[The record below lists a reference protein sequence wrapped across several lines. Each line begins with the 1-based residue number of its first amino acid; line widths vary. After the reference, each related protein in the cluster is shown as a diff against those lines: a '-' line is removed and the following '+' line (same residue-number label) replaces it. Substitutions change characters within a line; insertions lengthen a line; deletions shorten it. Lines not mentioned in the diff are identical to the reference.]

1 MRISKNRG
9 NAPAF
14 PGTESRFGRCLI
26 PSDRGHIHV
35 GGVQKKG
42 YCHSIVGCFFFRSES
57 LTCMIWRYPW
67 LGKPPFFFWK
77 NAFPI
82 QNLGWLLVCFF
93 PSKAFHCW
101 SEAPAREIVKLTQ
114 IWCIYILYTYI
125 AWQSR
130 VYGCLWMF
138 MDVYECLWGL

>member
-42 YCHSIVGCFFFRSES
+42 YCHSIVGCFFSIRKFNMHDLEVPMTWETSIFFLKERIPNPKLGLTISMFFSIQGVS
-57 LTCMIWRYPW
+57 L
-67 LGKPPFFFWK
+67 LK
-77 NAFPI
+77 
-82 QNLGWLLVCFF
+82 
-93 PSKAFHCW
+93 
-101 SEAPAREIVKLTQ
+101 
-114 IWCIYILYTYI
+114 
-125 AWQSR
+125 
-130 VYGCLWMF
+130 
-138 MDVYECLWGL
+138 